1 MRLRHPRWRLDD
13 PLTSGKPHIIV
24 SPCLRD
30 FGGCSVNLGVDHPKA
45 AVVAIDLHRGHLDMD
60 VATMPMAPDGAERV
74 ITANRRLFDW
84 CRDAGIPVIHCVTG
98 YRDAAEIRANAFWRT
113 RAEEPQGTRK
123 NVMRH
128 NLLGGPGCT
137 VMPQLYDAG
146 RDWVVGTK
154 KRYDCFV
161 GTDLGFLLRTHGIN
175 TLLVTGVNTNSCVLA
190 TVMAANVRDY
200 AVIVVEDCVDTMDG
214 PALHEAGLLCIRT
227 AFGFVLDTAAV
238 MQIEALRPKD
248 GL

>member
-1 MRLRHPRWRLDD
+1 MRLRHPRWRRDD
-13 PLTSGKPHIIV
+13 PLTSGKPHIIA
-24 SPCLRD
+24 SPRLRD
-30 FGGCSVNLGVDHPKA
+30 LGGCSVNLGVDHPKA

-74 ITANRRLFDW
+74 ITANRRPFDW
-84 CRDAGIPVIHCVTG
+84 CRDAGFPVIHCVTG

-113 RAEEPQGTRK
+113 RAEEPQGTPK

-154 KRYDCFV
+154 KRYDSF
-161 GTDLGFLLRTHGIN
+161 GDGAEDLTATGRRFDVADPHLQMPLALRTAADEGQSKITTIAGVAVSGWVKGQSPSASPTFRVWRRKVSTCFPAPTGTMCAN
-175 TLLVTGVNTNSCVLA
+175 TPTA
-190 TVMAANVRDY
+190 VR
-200 AVIVVEDCVDTMDG
+200 
-214 PALHEAGLLCIRT
+214 
-227 AFGFVLDTAAV
+227 
-238 MQIEALRPKD
+238 
-248 GL
+248 